1 MLIRQYHFAGWA
13 GFATF
18 SREIITAMK
27 KLLAIGEVLLI
38 VLLAFFP
45 LFGTFPYRINI
56 FLSYEGAYRLYLG
69 QVPYKDFG
77 IPLGYMYWV
86 VPALFFKIFGPYMI
100 SLVKAQ
106 VFLNI
111 VSGLSFRSIL
121 KSLSVNAGV
130 RFLCVLLFIISY
142 SFFNYWPWYNHTV
155 IVYELVALAMLMKFI
170 FSEGKRWR
178 YAWLLLA
185 GMFVFFS
192 FFTKQDGGG
201 MALLICLALIVY
213 NAWYEKD
220 WKQPFVF
227 AGGVLVTGFLLIA
240 PFLKYKFGYWF
251 NHGQPPHISRVSI
264 GDIAEDFFNNSPWI
278 RFYIFIILL
287 LLLAHIKSFKQF
299 WNNKPMMIFTL
310 LTLGILTEAVIFQ
323 TTSYIPADNN
333 IFFHSF
339 AIAFILALLAGYL
352 PVNFESF
359 KTILI
364 AGIGMLLWWS
374 NVYWKYMARYIIKP
388 EPAITNTDGIVNKNT
403 YLIQKPDSSDVPM
416 DKWRIPK
423 LASFKKMLLPGP
435 TVDGIERLMN
445 MDLVKTN
452 PHLKVLNMTEL
463 TPLAYEMKFDLE
475 RSPGYPLWF
484 HKGVG
489 MFQQQTDTF
498 CNRIKNNYYDLVLFE
513 YIPFLNNFYP
523 FQVRDSLLRY
533 YNRVDVFVAPRR
545 PSIQAWVEV
554 YVIKK

>member
-1 MLIRQYHFAGWA
+1 
-13 GFATF
+13 
-18 SREIITAMK
+18 MK
-27 KLLAIGEVLLI
+27 KLLAIGEVFMI

-56 FLSYEGAYRLYLG
+56 FLSYEGAYRLYDG
-69 QVPYKDFG
+69 QLPYKDFG

-86 VPALFFKIFGPYMI
+86 VPGIFFKIFGPYMI

-111 VSGLSFRSIL
+111 VAGLSFRSIL
-121 KSLSVNAGV
+121 KSLSVNSGV

-170 FSEGKRWR
+170 FGEGRRWR
-178 YAWLLLA
+178 YIWLVLSSI
-185 GMFVFFS
+185 FVFFS

-201 MALLICLALIVY
+201 LALLICLALLVY
-213 NAWYEKD
+213 NSIHEKD
-220 WKQPFVF
+220 WKQPVVF
-227 AGGVLVTGFLLIA
+227 LAGLAATGFVLIA

-251 NHGQPPHISRVSI
+251 NHGQPPHISRFSF

-287 LLLAHIKSFKQF
+287 LLLARIKTFKEF
-299 WNNKPMMIFTL
+299 WNNKQLMIFTL
-310 LTLGILTEAVIFQ
+310 LTLGILAEAAIFQ

-339 AIAFILALLAGYL
+339 AVAFILASLAGYL

-359 KTILI
+359 KTI
-364 AGIGMLLWWS
+364 AVACIGMLLWWS
-374 NVYWKYMARYIIKP
+374 NVYWKYMAKYIIKP
-388 EPAITNTDGIVNKNT
+388 EPAIVNTDGIVNKKT
-403 YLIQKPDSSDVPM
+403 YLIQKPDTSDVPM
-416 DKWRIPK
+416 DRWRTPK

-445 MDLVKTN
+445 MDLVKN
-452 PHLKVLNMTEL
+452 NSNLKVLNMTEL
-463 TPLAYEMKFDLE
+463 TPLAYEMKFALE
-475 RSPGYPLWF
+475 RSPEYPLWF

-489 MFQQQTDTF
+489 MFQQQTDMF
-498 CNRIKNNYYDLVLFE
+498 CDRIKNNYYDLVLFE

-523 FQVRDSLLRY
+523 FQVRDSLLQY
-533 YNRVDVFVAPRR
+533 YDRIDVFTAPRK

-554 YVIKK
+554 YVKKK

>member
-1 MLIRQYHFAGWA
+1 
-13 GFATF
+13 
-18 SREIITAMK
+18 MK
-27 KLLAIGEVLLI
+27 KLLATGEVLMI

-56 FLSYEGAYRLYLG
+56 FLSYEGAYRFYDG
-69 QVPYKDFG
+69 QLPYKDFG

-86 VPALFFKIFGPYMI
+86 VPGIFFKIFGPYMM

-111 VSGLSFRSIL
+111 VAGLSFRSVL
-121 KSLSVNAGV
+121 KSLCVNDGV
-130 RFLCVLLFIISY
+130 RFLSVLLFIISY

-170 FSEGKRWR
+170 FGEGSRWR
-178 YAWLLLA
+178 YAWLLLS

-201 MALLICLALIVY
+201 LALLICLALIVY
-213 NAWYEKD
+213 NAIYEKD
-220 WKQPFVF
+220 WKQPLVF
-227 AGGVLVTGFLLIA
+227 IAGLLATGFIMIA

-251 NHGQPPHISRVSI
+251 NHGQPPHISRFSF

-278 RFYIFIILL
+278 RFYIFIIML
-287 LLLAHIKSFKQF
+287 LLLARIKTIKAF
-299 WNNKPMMIFTL
+299 WNNKQMMVFTI
-310 LTLGILTEAVIFQ
+310 LTLGILAEAAIFQ

-339 AIAFILALLAGYL
+339 AIAFILAMLADYL
-352 PVNFESF
+352 PLNFVSF
-359 KTILI
+359 KTITI
-364 AGIGMLLWWS
+364 ASLGMVLWWS
-374 NVYWKYMARYIIKP
+374 NTYWKYLSKYIVKP
-388 EPAITNTDGIVNKNT
+388 EAAITNTDGIVNKKT
-403 YLIQKPDSSDVPM
+403 YLIQKPDTSDVPM
-416 DKWRIPK
+416 DQWRTPK

-445 MDLVKTN
+445 MDLVKN
-452 PHLKVLNMTEL
+452 NKNLKVLNMTEL
-463 TPLAYEMKFDLE
+463 TPLAYEMKFALE
-475 RSPGYPLWF
+475 KSPEYPLWF

-489 MFQQQTDTF
+489 MFQQQTDMF
-498 CNRIKNNYYDLVLFE
+498 CDRIKNNYYDLVLFE

-523 FQVRDSLLRY
+523 FQVRDSLLQHYDRI
-533 YNRVDVFVAPRR
+533 DIFTAPRK
-545 PSIQAWVEV
+545 PSVQAWIEV
-554 YVIKK
+554 YVRKK

>member
-1 MLIRQYHFAGWA
+1 M
-13 GFATF
+13 
-18 SREIITAMK
+18 
-27 KLLAIGEVLLI
+27 I

-45 LFGTFPYRINI
+45 LFGKFPYRINI
-56 FLSYEGAYRLYLG
+56 FLSYEGAYRMSEG
-69 QVPYKDFG
+69 QLPYKDFG

-86 VPALFFKIFGPYMI
+86 VPAVFFKLFGPYMI

-111 VSGLSFRSIL
+111 VAGLSFRSIL

-155 IVYELVALAMLMKFI
+155 IVYELVALAMLMQFI
-170 FSEGKRWR
+170 FKPGHRWR
-178 YAWLLLA
+178 YAWLVLSA
-185 GMFVFFS
+185 VFVFFS

-201 MALLICLALIVY
+201 LALLICLALLVY
-213 NAWYEKD
+213 NALYERD
-220 WKQPFVF
+220 WKQPLIFI
-227 AGGVLVTGFLLIA
+227 ASLLLTGFLMIA

-251 NHGQPPHISRVSI
+251 NHGQPPHTSRFSF

-278 RFYIFIILL
+278 RFYIFVILL
-287 LLLAHIKSFKQF
+287 LLLARVKSFWPFLRNKQL
-299 WNNKPMMIFTL
+299 MIFTL
-310 LTLGILTEAVIFQ
+310 LTFGILAEAAIFQ

-339 AIAFILALLAGYL
+339 AIAFILALLAEYL
-352 PVNFESF
+352 PVDFESF
-359 KTILI
+359 KTIGI
-364 AGIGMLLWWS
+364 AAVGMLLWWS
-374 NVYWKYMARYIIKP
+374 NVYWKYLSKYII
-388 EPAITNTDGIVNKNT
+388 PAEAPIVNTDGIVNKKT

-416 DKWRIPK
+416 DQWRTPK

-445 MDLVKTN
+445 MPLVKNN
-452 PHLKVLNMTEL
+452 PQLKVLNMTEL
-463 TPLAYEMKFDLE
+463 TPLAYEMKFSLE
-475 RSPGYPLWF
+475 RSPEYPLWF

-489 MFQQQTDTF
+489 MFQQQTDMF

-523 FQVRDSLLRY
+523 FQVRDSLLKY
-533 YNRVDVFVAPRR
+533 YNRVDVFTAPRK

-554 YVIKK
+554 YVRK